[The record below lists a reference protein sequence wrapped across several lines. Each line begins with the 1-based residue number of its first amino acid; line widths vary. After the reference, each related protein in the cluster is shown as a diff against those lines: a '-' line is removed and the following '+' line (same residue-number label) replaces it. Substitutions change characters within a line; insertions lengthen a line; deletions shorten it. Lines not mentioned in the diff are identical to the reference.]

1 MRAAKSLI
9 RYYYG
14 LRIRLPYYTGGYFW
28 WYYAQDCLPYAARPL
43 WRALSAGFRAEK
55 AAQR

>member
-1 MRAAKSLI
+1 MRAANSLI

-14 LRIRLPYYTGGYFW
+14 LRVRLPYYTGGYFW
-28 WYYAQDCLPYAARPL
+28 WYYAEDCLPYATRPL
-43 WRALSAGFRAEK
+43 WRVLSAGFRAEK